1 MRYSGW
7 KPNCFDSHKVWSKP
21 ESACDIACC
30 ISHAEGCCEAA
41 PISMSIRIMLDD
53 QTSKGPQTPVM
64 SFVIDQG
71 QSVAL
76 AVSKRDS
83 QVAKGPAIIFW
94 YGRSTTGM
102 SRWVFVVFARS
113 LASDECQNRTPQPQV
128 CDTNTFESRTHRLC
142 LQIQPTSLISTY
154 PQKRSVIV
162 SKTFAKAWVQSGLI
176 LL

>member
-1 MRYSGW
+1 MVALSHSHDWRTSSRYREELCKYFRCHQIRNGANMRYSGW

-30 ISHAEGCCEAA
+30 ISHAEGCCETA

-113 LASDECQNRTPQPQV
+113 LASDEC
-128 CDTNTFESRTHRLC
+128 
-142 LQIQPTSLISTY
+142 
-154 PQKRSVIV
+154 
-162 SKTFAKAWVQSGLI
+162 
-176 LL
+176 